1 MILLFFFSYSL
12 CFRLRRLFPFIGLF
26 QSLSLSFSRSQSQC
40 CAFFVCIQT
49 ILMIK
54 CSWDKNNN
62 EITIELN
69 FRIWKYPI
77 SLSSALINGW
87 ALGPMRKTTKTHTS
101 SFSFGF
107 FVHILLERF
116 NNKDQTVQMEHDERE
131 REREESKG
139 RDREANGFNEKWLI
153 YIYRF
158 RFRVAQY
165 HSALNWVL
173 PAKEHH
179 STPQIIFHPD
189 LFRRATYTFFIV
201 FSISLTF
208 NLFDDVYEGRKNID
222 VEIMKRTNEWT
233 NEFPFLIYNFR
244 EKFHGKNW

>member
-1 MILLFFFSYSL
+1 MKISDLTLIGINKRMSIGG
-12 CFRLRRLFPFIGLF
+12 RWEKRRIHTPLR
-26 QSLSLSFSRSQSQC
+26 
-40 CAFFVCIQT
+40 
-49 ILMIK
+49 
-54 CSWDKNNN
+54 
-62 EITIELN
+62 
-69 FRIWKYPI
+69 
-77 SLSSALINGW
+77 SASV
-87 ALGPMRKTTKTHTS
+87 S
-101 SFSFGF
+101 SFTSYLRDLITKIKPF
-107 FVHILLERF
+107 RW
-116 NNKDQTVQMEHDERE
+116 NTTRE

-201 FSISLTF
+201 IIVFSISLTF

>member
-1 MILLFFFSYSL
+1 
-12 CFRLRRLFPFIGLF
+12 
-26 QSLSLSFSRSQSQC
+26 
-40 CAFFVCIQT
+40 
-49 ILMIK
+49 MIK

-87 ALGPMRKTTKTHTS
+87 ALGPMRKTTNTHTS

-116 NNKDQTVQMEHDERE
+116 NNKDQTVQMEHDE

-201 FSISLTF
+201 IIVFSISLTF